1 MKKLLLIVLTIFLFL
16 NSSNSYAYANLN
28 KQENTI
34 DNFKVK
40 LESLDKYQLEFVDIR
55 LKKLKSNYKN
65 SANVLYV
72 LNKLET
78 LLNNE
83 IINKGAVSY
92 VNYDFVLDFS
102 DYKNVLWFADNVFV
116 WKVTKNIWT
125 NNNWW
130 DPETNF
136 EVDVLYNIKWNLKWS
151 ISTVF
156 EWGYEN
162 WILIIWEWTKLLEE
176 WNTYLLVTMW
186 DIHKISS
193 HENWSYLINNEK
205 NLKKDIKTIIKE
217 NKKIKDFR
225 EAYKNANNY
234 SSKNKY
240 LDLTDEQKKTFED
253 FDSWFV
259 IN

>member
-1 MKKLLLIVLTIFLFL
+1 MKKILLIFLTIFLFL
-16 NSSNSYAYANLN
+16 NSSNSYANLN
-28 KQENTI
+28 KQENII

-65 SANVLYV
+65 STNILYV

-92 VNYDFVLDFS
+92 IIYDFVLDFS

-116 WKVTKNIWT
+116 GKVIKTNWT
-125 NNNWW
+125 HNNLW
-130 DPETNF
+130 DPETSF

-162 WILIIWEWTKLLEE
+162 WILIIPEWTKLLEE

-186 DIHKISS
+186 DMHKISS
-193 HENWSYLINNEK
+193 HENWSYFIHYNDKCENN
-205 NLKKDIKTIIKE
+205 IKTIIKE

-240 LDLTDEQKKTFED
+240 SDLTDEQKKIFED